1 MKTKTLFICQ
11 DCSFTSPKWLGKC
24 PACDQWNTLQEE
36 IIQTQTPS
44 KKKIDAKPKE
54 TTAISQIPKATKR
67 TKTNIQELDRVLSG
81 GIVTGN
87 VLLLGGEPGI
97 GKSTLTLQIC
107 GSLADQAEKIIYISG
122 EESISQIS
130 LRAHRLQIIPENL
143 KLLNNTNLEEIL
155 ATLYIE
161 KPSFAVID
169 SIQVIESQNIPGYAG
184 TISQVRYCTEGLTNF
199 AKETNTPILIIGHVT
214 KEGNLAGPRVL
225 EHLVDTVL
233 QLEGDR
239 YQNLRILRSQKNR
252 FGSTN
257 EVGIFEMKEKGL
269 IEVKNPS
276 ASFLEERQKNAIGS
290 CITCIIEGTRPI
302 LAEVQALTNLTPFG
316 YPKRTASGFD
326 VNRLQLL
333 IAVLQRHA
341 GINLSNQDVY
351 ITTVGGIKLTEPA
364 ADLAVCLAIISSY
377 KKKPLPENLAAIGE
391 VDLTGQIRKVS
402 QLEKRKK
409 EVEKMDLFTAI
420 PEQSHIKPLSEK
432 IF

>member
-1 MKTKTLFICQ
+1 MKIKTLFICSN
-11 DCSFTSPKWLGKC
+11 CTFTSPKWLGKC
-24 PACDQWNTLQEE
+24 PACDQWNTFQEE
-36 IIQTQTPS
+36 TIQTQTSS

-54 TTAISQIPKATKR
+54 TTPISQIPKETKR
-67 TKTNIQELDRVLSG
+67 IKTNIQELDRVLG
-81 GIVTGN
+81 EGIVNGS

-130 LRAHRLQIIPENL
+130 LRAHRIQIIPENL

-155 ATLYIE
+155 ATLYME
-161 KPSFAVID
+161 KPNFAIID

-184 TISQVRYCTEGLTNF
+184 TINQVRYCTEGLTNF

-269 IEVKNPS
+269 QEVKNPS

-290 CITCIIEGTRPI
+290 CITCIIEGTRP
-302 LAEVQALTNLTPFG
+302 LLVEVQALTNLTPFG

-351 ITTVGGIKLTEPA
+351 ITTIGGIKLTEPA

-377 KKKPLPENLAAIGE
+377 KKKPLPENLTAIGE

-402 QLEKRKK
+402 QIEKRQK
-409 EVEKMDLFTAI
+409 EVSKMNLATIKLKEA
-420 PEQSHIKPLSEK
+420 HIKTLLQQ
-432 IF
+432 IL